1 MSNKKCTTRLC
12 KLLFV
17 ALAVVSVGYLSIL

>member
-1 MSNKKCTTRLC
+1 MSNKKCTSRLC

-17 ALAVVSVGYLSIL
+17 ALAMVSIGYLSIL